1 MIVHNI
7 NLKKNVWTCVY
18 MYIHVYVWTC
28 VYIHVYMGFF
38 LINMIKTHLFLHPIL
53 QKSIIEFFNFHY
65 NMYNEHDEFII
76 LCTFIYWI
84 PVNVAKKHF
93 VKLFYPTLFVKV
105 HAIYQVFWID
115 GLLKYKNDDMKLQ
128 KESLSPKRNT
138 QTEKKP
144 SKLKRKIQ
152 AIQALETISELFFC
166 ISILI

>member
-1 MIVHNI
+1 MHYGNHLHRGYCTSNFVFQNI
-7 NLKKNVWTCVY
+7 CLHFSNIYLLVLHSTFCLWLCTISIFFKNVWICVY

-38 LINMIKTHLFLHPIL
+38 LINMIKTNLFLHPIL

-93 VKLFYPTLFVKV
+93 HCQTFLSNT
-105 HAIYQVFWID
+105 IC
-115 GLLKYKNDDMKLQ
+115 
-128 KESLSPKRNT
+128 ESPCNLP
-138 QTEKKP
+138 
-144 SKLKRKIQ
+144 
-152 AIQALETISELFFC
+152 
-166 ISILI
+166 SILNWWTSQI